1 MQLFKA
7 FMKIARKRLPSSII
21 YFVVY
26 AIIAFSMGEIF
37 QENLDANFQSKALK
51 ICIIDEDCTEAS
63 QGLTEYLASLHEIVE
78 LGNEPG
84 VLQDNLYYR
93 YINYILTIPS
103 GFEAQLKSGEIT
115 NTLTNVKVPGSTAGL
130 FVDQQIDQY
139 MSTLQL
145 YMAGGYSLEQA
156 LAETANNLE
165 NCAPTQN
172 IGFEKTNKEERKE
185 VFFFYR
191 YHPYIF
197 ILLLF
202 CGLAPILII
211 FQKKEISDRTTCSA
225 LRLISRNIQLSLGCI
240 TYSLVVWIG
249 FLLLGILAYGKGMF
263 TTNAL
268 YCALNSFVFLLIS
281 AGLTLLISVF
291 APGMNAINAISNII
305 GLGMSFFCGV
315 FVEQYMLPDAV
326 LRIARFLPAYWY
338 IKANDMISG
347 LYNTTFDLSTYW
359 QAIGIQLLFVAAI
372 FAITLAAVKIRKQ
385 KMIA

>member
-7 FMKIARKRLPSSII
+7 FMKIAHKRLPSSII

-26 AIIAFSMGEIF
+26 AVIAFAMGEAF

-51 ICIIDEDCTEAS
+51 ICIIDEDCTETS
-63 QGLTEYLASLHEIVE
+63 QGLTAYLGSLHEIVE
-78 LGNEPG
+78 LENDPG

-93 YINYILTIPS
+93 YINYILTIPK
-103 GFEAQLKSGEIT
+103 GFETRLTSGET
-115 NTLTNVKVPGSTAGL
+115 TDLLTNVKVPGSTAGL

-139 MSTLQL
+139 MSTVQL
-145 YMAGGYSLEQA
+145 YITGGYSLEQA

-197 ILLLF
+197 ILVLF

-240 TYSLVVWIG
+240 SYSLVVWIG

-338 IKANDMISG
+338 IRANDMLSG
-347 LYNTTFDLSTYW
+347 LYNITFDLSTYW
-359 QAIGIQLLFVAAI
+359 QAIGIQLLFAVAI
-372 FAITLAAVKIRKQ
+372 FALTLAAAKIRKQ